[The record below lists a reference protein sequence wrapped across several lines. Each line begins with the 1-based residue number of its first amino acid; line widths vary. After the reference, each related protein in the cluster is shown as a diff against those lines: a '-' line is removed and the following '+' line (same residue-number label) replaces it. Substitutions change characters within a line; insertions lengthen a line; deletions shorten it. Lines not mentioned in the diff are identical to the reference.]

1 MVQISDNKCTIVNG
15 NPFSSI
21 LSWRIPCTEEPVR
34 LQSMGWQSVGEDW
47 ATTLLIL
54 LWLLLSQTNCFPD
67 GSVGKES
74 AWDAGDTG
82 DVGLIP
88 GSGISSGEGNG
99 NPLQYSWLKN
109 TMDRGAWQTTV
120 QRVVKSWAW
129 LSD

>member
-1 MVQISDNKCTIVNG
+1 MVQISDNKCTIVNS

-34 LQSMGWQSVGEDW
+34 LQAMGWQSVGEDW
-47 ATTLLIL
+47 ATIL
-54 LWLLLSQTNCFPD
+54 LVLLWVLLSQTNCFPD
-67 GSVGKES
+67 GSVGEES

-88 GSGISSGEGNG
+88 GSARSSGEGNG
-99 NPLQYSWLKN
+99 DPLQYTWLKN
-109 TMDRGAWQTTV
+109 TMDREAWQTTV
-120 QRVVKSWAW
+120 QRVVKSRAW